1 MMKIHINTKNIFN
14 FMLPVLVFLTQ
25 WFSFAGINL
34 SWVLS
39 IVLMLL
45 TVSKLPRLTRNNCIL
60 LFIVIVLVFP
70 IANLIFSRSNTIM
83 YSLYISIVTG
93 LVLMLYVLSLDCATY
108 AVFVRGVVFS
118 CILFA
123 LWGLFEIYT
132 GTYLVYEHSLFT
144 VRLNAYGKHYPG
156 VLFTNTNDLA
166 QYLVLIFSL
175 VFGRLWN
182 KNKIIS
188 VISTVA
194 VLLCSYHAGS
204 RLSMICLVLFFAL
217 SLFFRMLFVR
227 NTKGVMGLLSAVLL
241 ISVAMIVI
249 ESRSGMVSFIIDNYL
264 IVDRTAD
271 YTTERG
277 TLYINLIEAA
287 KTLPL
292 GGFGTAYSVNVMP
305 PHNLFLF
312 ILCDYGWIP
321 AILFITL
328 LVKMFA
334 TFWHSCKQ
342 HPNDMMRVFTLAS
355 LCIFPI
361 MSCIS
366 STNEQRKVIWLFLGM
381 ILRIYFEQRK
391 VKKVRR
397 YADYG
402 TTNANTVCN

>member
-1 MMKIHINTKNIFN
+1 MKIHINTKNIFN
-14 FMLPVLVFLTQ
+14 FILPVLVFLTQ

-39 IVLMLL
+39 ILL
-45 TVSKLPRLTRNNCIL
+45 LLLVVKKLPQLTRNNYIL
-60 LFIVIVLVFP
+60 LFAVIVLVCP
-70 IANLIFSRSNTIM
+70 IANLIFSKSETLM

-93 LVLMLYVLSLDCATY
+93 LVFMLYILSLNHDTY
-108 AVFVRGVVFS
+108 EAFVRGVVFS

-123 LWGLFEIYT
+123 LWGLFEIHT
-132 GTYLVYEHSLFT
+132 GNYLVYQHEYFT

-175 VFGRLWN
+175 VFGYLWK
-182 KNKIIS
+182 KNKVVS
-188 VISTVA
+188 VITSVA
-194 VLLCSYHAGS
+194 ILLCAYHAGS

-217 SLFFRMLFVR
+217 SLLFKMLFVR
-227 NTKGVMGLLSAVLL
+227 NTKGVIGLISAVLA
-241 ISVAMIVI
+241 ISVVLIIV
-249 ESRSGMVSFIIDNYL
+249 ESRTGMVSFIIDNYL
-264 IVDRTAD
+264 VVDSTAD
-271 YTTERG
+271 YTTGRSAI
-277 TLYINLIEAA
+277 YAKLIDAA

-292 GGFGTAYSVNVMP
+292 GGFGTSYSVNTMP

-321 AILFITL
+321 AILFVVL
-328 LVKMFA
+328 LIKMFA
-334 TFWHSCKQ
+334 TFWRSSKHNT
-342 HPNDMMRVFTLAS
+342 NDMIVFTLAS

-381 ILRIYFEQRK
+381 ILRIYFEQQK

-402 TTNANTVCN
+402 ATNANTVCD